1 MGPLFEEVQLVK
13 RDLVN
18 LLFTFWLKKT
28 IKVQPWCFVDTHKFF
43 TFAMQ
48 QGVRQQLR
56 AKYGDD
62 VVSKHANQLIPII
75 NLFSLTSGGQVPAL
89 DAFMGGLLS

>member
-1 MGPLFEEVQLVK
+1 
-13 RDLVN
+13 
-18 LLFTFWLKKT
+18 
-28 IKVQPWCFVDTHKFF
+28 
-43 TFAMQ
+43 MQ

-89 DAFMGGLLS
+89 DAFMGGLLSQEVLKAITKKYSPI